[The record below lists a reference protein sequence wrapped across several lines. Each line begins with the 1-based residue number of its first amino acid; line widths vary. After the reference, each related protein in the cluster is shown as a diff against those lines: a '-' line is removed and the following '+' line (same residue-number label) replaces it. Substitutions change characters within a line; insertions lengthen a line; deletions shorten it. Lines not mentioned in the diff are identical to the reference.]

1 MDDIKT
7 ACIDSRKTAIL
18 SSITEK
24 DEELERRVDEYF
36 KKLEEF
42 AKDCKDVTDFESKF
56 ATSDLAKE
64 YADLFTIAMNPEPEK
79 EPSLASE
86 VGHEVADS
94 VYHGAR
100 RQARQEAY
108 DKVRDIPG
116 IGDALTV
123 KQHFDFFSRFKK
135 KKDSNEE

>member
-1 MDDIKT
+1 MNDIKT
-7 ACIDSRKTAIL
+7 ACIDSRKNAIL

-36 KKLEEF
+36 EKVEEF
-42 AKDCKDVTDFESKF
+42 ASTCSDIADFENKF

-64 YADLFTIAMNPEPEK
+64 YASLFTMAMNTNQEEDINVAK
-79 EPSLASE
+79 E
-86 VGHEVADS
+86 VGNEIADDI
-94 VYHGAR
+94 YRGAR

-108 DKVRDIPG
+108 DKVRDIPV
-116 IGDALTV
+116 IGDAMTV

-135 KKDSNEE
+135 KKGDE

>member
-36 KKLEEF
+36 KKLEDF
-42 AKDCKDVTDFESKF
+42 AKDCKDIADFESKF

-64 YADLFTIAMNPEPEK
+64 YADLFSMAMNTQAEEDMNLGK
-79 EPSLASE
+79 EI
-86 VGHEVADS
+86 GHEIADDI
-94 VYHGAR
+94 YHGAR

-116 IGDALTV
+116 VGDAMTV

-135 KKDSNEE
+135 KKDDE